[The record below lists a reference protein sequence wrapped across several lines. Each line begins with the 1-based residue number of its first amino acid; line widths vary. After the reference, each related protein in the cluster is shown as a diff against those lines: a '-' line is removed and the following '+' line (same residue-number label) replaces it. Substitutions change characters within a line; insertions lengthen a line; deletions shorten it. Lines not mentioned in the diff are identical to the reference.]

1 MSSKKCLATLCL
13 WITFPIRSPIA
24 ALPATLREP
33 QFGAPEIAVEE
44 NDLDA
49 SAAKL
54 SQHAEVQGST
64 RRPAKRPGL
73 ARGSH
78 LDARQ
83 LDRLLGARLNTLAA
97 RLASRHPRRV
107 GRFPPVRDALELAEH
122 AELREVGV
130 AHAADLE
137 HVEWADLDALGLP
150 LALCPIDDRRELSWP
165 GTTVRRGRGSHR
177 DGFDDRTNGGV
188 PSGLVRAPVGLS
200 IAAPFSGL
208 VTPLPPPRPAR

>member
-1 MSSKKCLATLCL
+1 
-13 WITFPIRSPIA
+13 
-24 ALPATLREP
+24 
-33 QFGAPEIAVEE
+33 
-44 NDLDA
+44 
-49 SAAKL
+49 
-54 SQHAEVQGST
+54 
-64 RRPAKRPGL
+64 
-73 ARGSH
+73 
-78 LDARQ
+78 
-83 LDRLLGARLNTLAA
+83 
-97 RLASRHPRRV
+97 
-107 GRFPPVRDALELAEH
+107 VRDALELAEH

-165 GTTVRRGRGSHR
+165 GTTVRCGQGSHR